1 VSAPVLK
8 VEELSVI
15 ARKGEHEVTLVDR
28 LSFDLAEGEVL
39 GLVGESGPARP
50 WLVAV

>member
-1 VSAPVLK
+1 MSAPVLK

-39 GLVGESGPARP
+39 GLVGKAAPAKP